1 MNCFLFS
8 LINAI
13 FGFARFLSVI
23 SDFVGLLLIRHS
35 SRTKEEGHSGIC
47 LSRESFLSML
57 SGYPIVDLLAT
68 YALGESFLS
77 VLSGYPLVDLLA
89 TYALGSFVRTSFN
102 GCYSPFLCYLDNFTF
117 PSYVVGLI
125 LKRGCCDCYSICSM
139 FLRKFLKIS
148 GLVTAID
155 Y

>member
-47 LSRESFLSML
+47 LSR
-57 SGYPIVDLLAT
+57 
-68 YALGESFLS
+68 ESFLS

-155 Y
+155 YWLRPHGAVKSENP

>member
-47 LSRESFLSML
+47 LSRESFLSVL
-57 SGYPIVDLLAT
+57 SGYPI
-68 YALGESFLS
+68 
-77 VLSGYPLVDLLA
+77 VDLLA

-117 PSYVVGLI
+117 PNYVVGLI